1 VRSPGREQIMVSGTG
16 CCGATVV
23 FKPGPAYRCCPLTR
37 WTQRTRKQLYPSQY
51 VPFMGF
57 LWSSPLQRNDRPLTV
72 LADFPLEASEEAGH
86 DQFVVAPDQ
95 PVAEIITMGLDR
107 ISARVICMP
116 FRARRRA
123 SCWGCNSTRCISSTR
138 TAIIRSGS
146 GNRSW
151 GDFIVS
157 ARRLLNWVCWPSSSV
172 CK

>member
-1 VRSPGREQIMVSGTG
+1 MVSGTG
-16 CCGATVV
+16 CCGATEI
-23 FKPGPAYRCCPLTR
+23 FKPGPAYRCCPLPAEHSAPENDCTR
-37 WTQRTRKQLYPSQY
+37 PSMCRLWASFGLHRCKGMAGSEMNQDPGYIADSKRELISYCLLEFLKQA
-51 VPFMGF
+51 
-57 LWSSPLQRNDRPLTV
+57 R
-72 LADFPLEASEEAGH
+72 H
-86 DQFVVAPDQ
+86 DQLVVAPDQ
-95 PVAEIITMGLDR
+95 PVAEVITMGLAR

-157 ARRLLNWVCWPSSSV
+157 ARRLLN
-172 CK
+172 